1 MVLIPN
7 LMVCS
12 DSMHSKEKLRLM
24 YPQVQKSDLEQLYD
38 LHKDGSSRSVWD
50 IRQDFRGLLRNDDR
64 QNFELIFLKTLCQS
78 LPHIFNI
85 MRSDFQVQ
93 HKSVA
98 NINLTEFYT
107 NTAPE
112 YYLFHCTMETIDC
125 TFSWKQIRT
134 SRGTCLSLNVNEV
147 YNKSLKYVHQQKYK
161 KLSQESSR
169 SGTDLSFARNFKD
182 TVYDILER
190 FEKFPARDEIKEL
203 SFVVGFNK
211 SDNTLGWNGFNNALQ
226 LYYSDVHE
234 KFESNEDSI
243 SVRVLTPF
251 LISCL

>member
-1 MVLIPN
+1 
-7 LMVCS
+7 
-12 DSMHSKEKLRLM
+12 
-24 YPQVQKSDLEQLYD
+24 
-38 LHKDGSSRSVWD
+38 
-50 IRQDFRGLLRNDDR
+50 
-64 QNFELIFLKTLCQS
+64 
-78 LPHIFNI
+78 
-85 MRSDFQVQ
+85 MRSDFETQ

-98 NINLTEFYT
+98 SINLTEFYS

-147 YNKSLKYVHQQKYK
+147 YNKSLKFVHQQKYK

-234 KFESNEDSI
+234 KFESHEDSI
-243 SVRVLTPF
+243 SVRVLTSYAFSHFFVYKMSLSTEDRSFKNPIKSF
-251 LISCL
+251 ATAKPDYKIYKTNNKTPWQTVYRLF